1 MQISL
6 LLMEEIAKLFAIML
20 MGYAVVKAGLMK
32 SSESKSISVV
42 MVYLVIPCVIIDAFQ
57 VDYTADV
64 KKGLLLACVAAVLV
78 HVLFLILTTILKQAL
93 QLDTIERA
101 TVIYS
106 NAGILV
112 IPLVQDLLGQ
122 EYVIYSSA
130 YIAVQL
136 ILIWTHC
143 KNMLCEEDRLEWK
156 KVFLNVN
163 IISIIVGVILFVC
176 KIQLPSGMQDV
187 LDMMNNMIGP
197 IGMLLAGMVIADVP
211 LKTVFTKKRNYV
223 STVLRLVIYPIFILI
238 LMKMINTFAGVNDSK
253 QILLTVYIASITPAC
268 ATVTSMA
275 QLYDKDAA
283 YASSLYVLTT
293 LLSNTQRPANP
304 HLIFCKENGYGF
316 AGLYVL
322 LLVGRFCSLGIVMYK
337 FHILCCNIQVLT
349 HFFNSR
355 TWVTHFEAQENTFMR
370 FYRIFVDHFIG
381 KRVTTVNSKTLQ

>member
-64 KKGLLLACVAAVLV
+64 KKGLLLTCAAAVLV
-78 HVLFLILTTILKQAL
+78 HVLFLILTTILKQVL

-112 IPLVQDLLGQ
+112 IPLVQELLGQ

-176 KIQLPSGMQDV
+176 KIQLPSGVQDV

-211 LKTVFTKKRNYV
+211 LKTVFTKKETMFRQYCDW
-223 STVLRLVIYPIFILI
+223 LFI
-238 LMKMINTFAGVNDSK
+238 
-253 QILLTVYIASITPAC
+253 QY
-268 ATVTSMA
+268 
-275 QLYDKDAA
+275 LY
-283 YASSLYVLTT
+283 
-293 LLSNTQRPANP
+293 
-304 HLIFCKENGYGF
+304 
-316 AGLYVL
+316 
-322 LLVGRFCSLGIVMYK
+322 
-337 FHILCCNIQVLT
+337 
-349 HFFNSR
+349 
-355 TWVTHFEAQENTFMR
+355 
-370 FYRIFVDHFIG
+370 
-381 KRVTTVNSKTLQ
+381 

>member
-64 KKGLLLACVAAVLV
+64 KKGLFLACAAAVLV

-163 IISIIVGVILFVC
+163 IISIIVGAILFIC
-176 KIQLPSGMQDV
+176 KIQLPSGVQDI

-223 STVLRLVIYPIFILI
+223 STVLRLIIYPIFILI

-293 LLSNTQRPANP
+293 LLSIVTMP
-304 HLIFCKENGYGF
+304 
-316 AGLYVL
+316 VM
-322 LLVGRFCSLGIVMYK
+322 VGMY
-337 FHILCCNIQVLT
+337 
-349 HFFNSR
+349 
-355 TWVTHFEAQENTFMR
+355 EM
-370 FYRIFVDHFIG
+370 FV
-381 KRVTTVNSKTLQ
+381 

>member
-64 KKGLLLACVAAVLV
+64 KKGLLLACAAAVLV
-78 HVLFLILTTILKQAL
+78 HVLFLILTTILKQVL

-143 KNMLCEEDRLEWK
+143 KNMICEEDRLEWK

-163 IISIIVGVILFVC
+163 IISIIVGAILFIC
-176 KIQLPSGMQDV
+176 KIQLPSGVQDV

-223 STVLRLVIYPIFILI
+223 STVLRLIIYPIFILI

-268 ATVTSMA
+268 ATVTSMV

-293 LLSNTQRPANP
+293 LLSIVTMP
-304 HLIFCKENGYGF
+304 
-316 AGLYVL
+316 VM
-322 LLVGRFCSLGIVMYK
+322 VGMY
-337 FHILCCNIQVLT
+337 
-349 HFFNSR
+349 
-355 TWVTHFEAQENTFMR
+355 EM
-370 FYRIFVDHFIG
+370 FV
-381 KRVTTVNSKTLQ
+381 